1 VVAPWTVLLATEQPT
16 SFRQSQ
22 LAVFFGNEADFP
34 PFLQIRGAA
43 EPPNP
48 TQFFIRK
55 VLVVVRQY
63 FELDRRG
70 GGHKENANS
79 NESNLTNLW
88 ATL

>member
-1 VVAPWTVLLATEQPT
+1 LLFSWGTRLI
-16 SFRQSQ
+16 S
-22 LAVFFGNEADFP
+22 

-70 GGHKENANS
+70 GRNKENSELELKRN
-79 NESNLTNLW
+79 
-88 ATL
+88 